1 MVYVWS
7 LYYTYLMIKTFG
19 FLKYNTF
26 EYMFLKKEYIC
37 VNVMMPTTFGADI
50 QMSLPNGNK
59 EFENVFLSGCIS

>member
-1 MVYVWS
+1 MVFV
-7 LYYTYLMIKTFG
+7 LYISDDQNFW
-19 FLKYNTF
+19 FLKIQRTF